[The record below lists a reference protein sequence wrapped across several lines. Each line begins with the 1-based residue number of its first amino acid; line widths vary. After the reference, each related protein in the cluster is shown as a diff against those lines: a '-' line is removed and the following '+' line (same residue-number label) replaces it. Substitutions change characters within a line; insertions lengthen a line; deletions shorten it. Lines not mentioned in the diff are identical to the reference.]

1 MVYKIARGISKFLS
15 LIMYRVRVHNVE
27 NFNKIDGRAIVCSN
41 HLHILDPVMI
51 ACYSKQTIHFMGK
64 KELFD
69 KKILGPILRA
79 CHCFPVDRHG
89 VSLSAMKH
97 AIKILKEDN
106 ILGIFPEGT
115 RVKGFDIN
123 NAKAGIS
130 LIAKNSNS
138 KIIPVYIKS
147 TYKFRSTVDI
157 YFGEA
162 KDYFEDVEGK
172 IDTSVHE
179 KIGKEILRDIYNL
192 GEKN

>member
-1 MVYKIARGISKFLS
+1 MYKIARGISKFLS
-15 LIMYRVRVHNVE
+15 IILFKVKVHNVE
-27 NFNKIDGRAIVCSN
+27 NFNDIEGRVVVCAN
-41 HLHILDPVMI
+41 HTNILDPVMI

-79 CHCFPVDRHG
+79 VHCFPVDRKG

-97 AIKILKEDN
+97 AIKILKNDS

-130 LIAKNSNS
+130 LIAKNSS
-138 KIIPVYIKS
+138 SRIIPVYIKS

-157 YFGEA
+157 YFGEP

-172 IDTSVHE
+172 IDTAVHTE
-179 KIGKEILRDIYNL
+179 IGKQILIDIYGLGDNL
-192 GEKN
+192 